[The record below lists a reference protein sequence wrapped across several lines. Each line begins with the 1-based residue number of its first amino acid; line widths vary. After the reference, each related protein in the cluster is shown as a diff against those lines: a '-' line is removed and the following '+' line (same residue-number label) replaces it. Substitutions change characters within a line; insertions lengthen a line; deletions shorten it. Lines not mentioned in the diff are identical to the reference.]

1 MVLEPGLRPKKM
13 ENQQPMYDIYERI
26 HEIRDFTPHFQPFF
40 SQQTSAI
47 AHLQG
52 LCWGRRRGRH
62 AERPHV
68 GRHRGDG
75 GNQHGVQ
82 DSEGGVG

>member
-1 MVLEPGLRPKKM
+1 MIFMKESTKFVTSHHISNR
-13 ENQQPMYDIYERI
+13 
-26 HEIRDFTPHFQPFF
+26 F

-52 LCWGRRRGRH
+52 LCCGRRRGRH